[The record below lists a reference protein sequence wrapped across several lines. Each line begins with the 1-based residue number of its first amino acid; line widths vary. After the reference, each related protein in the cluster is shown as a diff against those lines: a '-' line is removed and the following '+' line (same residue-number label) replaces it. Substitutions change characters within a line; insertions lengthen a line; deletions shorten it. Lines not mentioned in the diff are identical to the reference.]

1 MSDILIYP
9 KTGHVTGPDDIYA
22 SPDSTVKFVRHDS
35 EPNSIAMTFDEKKIK
50 NIRVFLITETC
61 DIEISPTASFF
72 VLSMDH
78 SYRIMGP
85 NDITLFEL
93 GRSVYRPIF
102 EVINRHKKSYSLL
115 TQRMLSGYE

>member
-1 MSDILIYP
+1 MRDILIYP
-9 KTGHVTGPDDIYA
+9 KTGHVTGPEDIYV

-35 EPNSIAMTFDEKKIK
+35 EPNSIAMTFDEKEIK
-50 NIRVFLITETC
+50 NIRVILITETS
-61 DIEISPTASFF
+61 DIEINSETGYF

-85 NDITLFEL
+85 KDVMLFEL

-102 EVINRHKKSYSLL
+102 TVINRHKKSYSLR
-115 TQRMLSGYE
+115 TQHMMSGDE